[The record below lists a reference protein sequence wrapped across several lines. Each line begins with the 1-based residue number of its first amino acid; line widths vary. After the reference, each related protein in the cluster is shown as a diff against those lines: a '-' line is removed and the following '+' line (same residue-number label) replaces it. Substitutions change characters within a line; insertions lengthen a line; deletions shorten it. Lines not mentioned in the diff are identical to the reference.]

1 MYQLPQCV
9 PEPDGLTRPARPAVG
24 ALHEYKLA
32 HEAVNAEH
40 WQRIFAVL
48 REENVNFQAKIV
60 RLVRRLN
67 NDGRG
72 LDDDD
77 LEQLAWDKREEW
89 ETAGYVPPAAGVRF
103 KRSIKSVS
111 AGDLVLEQHELF

>member
-32 HEAVNAEH
+32 HEAVSAER
-40 WQRIFAVL
+40 WQHIFAVL
-48 REENVNFQAKIV
+48 REESVNFQAKIV

-89 ETAGYVPPAAGVRF
+89 EAAEYVPPAAGRRF
-103 KRSIKSVS
+103 HDTLDGLA
-111 AGDLVLEQHELF
+111 AGDLVFEEEQP

>member
-9 PEPDGLTRPARPAVG
+9 PEPDGLTRPARPAAG

-32 HEAVNAEH
+32 HEAAAAEH

-48 REENVNFQAKIV
+48 REKCVHFQEKIV
-60 RLVRRLN
+60 RPVRSCGM
-67 NDGRG
+67 ND
-72 LDDDD
+72 DA

-89 ETAGYVPPAAGVRF
+89 EAAGYVPPAAGRRF
-103 KRSIKSVS
+103 HDTLDGLA
-111 AGDLVLEQHELF
+111 AGDLVFEEEQP

>member
-24 ALHEYKLA
+24 ALA
-32 HEAVNAEH
+32 QEAVTDEH
-40 WQRIFAVL
+40 WQHIFAVL
-48 REENVNFQAKIV
+48 REESLNFQAKIV
-60 RLVRRLN
+60 QLVRRLN

-72 LDDDD
+72 LNNDD

-89 ETAGYVPPAAGVRF
+89 EAAGYVPPAAGRRF
-103 KRSIKSVS
+103 HDTLVGLA
-111 AGDLVLEQHELF
+111 AGDLAF